1 MTKEQLQ
8 AAFRDASTKASD
20 LNAKLNNMV
29 QDDTASVEDIKK
41 TQDELTDA
49 KTRRNILN
57 SQLKGFEDAEPEPL
71 PLKESKKTNVLD
83 NKAAELAAKKQG
95 INDFIHSHGAKI
107 SDAVSSQVTS
117 SEVGVLIPEEII
129 YDPSAEVNSV
139 VDLSTLVNKTPVT
152 TPSGKYPIL
161 QRATDRFNSVKEL
174 AENPALAEPT
184 FKEVDWSVDTYR
196 GAIPLSEESI
206 ADTQVDLTA
215 LVGQSIGEKK
225 VNTYNALI
233 APVLQAFTAKA
244 TTSDTLA
251 DQIKHILNVDLD
263 PAYARVIIASQS
275 FYNAVDTLKDK
286 NGRYL
291 LQESTAS
298 LAQTSGKTLLG
309 VPVYVIGDEL
319 FGNAGDQKAFIGDA
333 KRGVLFPN
341 RQEVTLAWEDSK
353 IYGRYL
359 GAAFRFGVK
368 QADDKAGYFI
378 TNTSTPTSTD
388 GK

>member
-29 QDDTASVEDIKK
+29 QDDSASVEDIKK
-41 TQDELTDA
+41 AQDDLTDA
-49 KTRRNILN
+49 KTRRDILN
-57 SQLKGFEDAEPEPL
+57 SQLKSFEDVEPEPKK
-71 PLKESKKTNVLD
+71 PGKKTNILD

-95 INDFIHSHGAKI
+95 INDFIHSRGAKI
-107 SDAVSSQVTS
+107 SDAVASQVTS

-233 APVLQAFTAKA
+233 APVLQSFTAKA
-244 TTSDTLA
+244 TTSDT
-251 DQIKHILNVDLD
+251 
-263 PAYARVIIASQS
+263 
-275 FYNAVDTLKDK
+275 
-286 NGRYL
+286 
-291 LQESTAS
+291 
-298 LAQTSGKTLLG
+298 
-309 VPVYVIGDEL
+309 
-319 FGNAGDQKAFIGDA
+319 
-333 KRGVLFPN
+333 
-341 RQEVTLAWEDSK
+341 
-353 IYGRYL
+353 
-359 GAAFRFGVK
+359 
-368 QADDKAGYFI
+368 
-378 TNTSTPTSTD
+378 
-388 GK
+388 

>member
-29 QDDTASVEDIKK
+29 QDDSASVEDIKK
-41 TQDELTDA
+41 AQDELTDA
-49 KTRRNILN
+49 KIRRDILN
-57 SQLKGFEDAEPEPL
+57 SQLKSFEDAEPEP
-71 PLKESKKTNVLD
+71 KGYGEKTNILD

-95 INDFIHSHGAKI
+95 INDFIHSRGAKI

-139 VDLSTLVNKTPVT
+139 VDLSNLVNKTPVT

-161 QRATDRFNSVKEL
+161 QRATDRFNSVAEL
-174 AENPALAEPT
+174 AENPKLAEPT
-184 FKEVDWSVDTYR
+184 FKEIDWSVTTYR

-233 APVLQAFTAKA
+233 APVLQSFTAKA

-309 VPVYVIGDEL
+309 VPVYVIGDDL
-319 FGNAGDQKAFIGDA
+319 FGNAGDQKAFIGDI
-333 KRGVLFPN
+333 KRGVLMPN
-341 RQEVTLAWEDSK
+341 LSL
-353 IYGRYL
+353 IH
-359 GAAFRFGVK
+359 
-368 QADDKAGYFI
+368 I
-378 TNTSTPTSTD
+378 
-388 GK
+388 